1 MASLENRVVNTTT
14 KTNDRSV
21 RRSRSAL
28 RGLGALALLAPF
40 ISAPTPGNIGGCGG
54 NLASTPVTPHEGN
67 TGVTLESTYF
77 EQGLCAGFC
86 QRLYE
91 CGFLCTALTV
101 EGLNCENQADAA
113 KAFYL
118 CVHEP
123 VLRPEFF
130 SPPPDAAGNR
140 VTVNRCPHQC
150 PGGTSFAYSGAG
162 SAFVYQWDVQVCA
175 DAVMS
180 RACSVDPTDT
190 RSVLSSFWS
199 APSECANTNV
209 CRPQ

>member
-14 KTNDRSV
+14 KTTDRSV
-21 RRSRSAL
+21 RRSRKAL

-67 TGVTLESTYF
+67 TNVTLESTYF
-77 EQGLCAGFC
+77 ERGLCAGFC
-86 QRLYE
+86 QRLFE
-91 CGFLCTALTV
+91 CGFLCSALTT
-101 EGLNCENQADAA
+101 EGLNCSNANDAA

-118 CVHEP
+118 CVHGTNT
-123 VLRPEFF
+123 LRPELFGVG
-130 SPPPDAAGNR
+130 S
-140 VTVNRCPHQC
+140 CPKAC

-175 DAVMS
+175 DATLT
-180 RACSVDPTDT
+180 RTCSIDSNDP
-190 RSVLSSFWS
+190 RSILSAFTL

>member
-1 MASLENRVVNTTT
+1 MASLENRVVNTPT
-14 KTNDRSV
+14 KTNHHSV
-21 RRSRSAL
+21 RRSRRAL

-67 TGVTLESTYF
+67 TGVTLEETYF
-77 EQGLCAGFC
+77 QRGLCSGFC

-91 CGFLCTALTV
+91 CGFLCSALTV
-101 EGLNCENQADAA
+101 DGLNCSNPDDAA

-123 VLRPEFF
+123 VLRSELFG
-130 SPPPDAAGNR
+130 AN
-140 VTVNRCPHQC
+140 VCPKSC
-150 PGGTSFAYSGAG
+150 PGGTLFAYSGSG

-175 DAVMS
+175 DATLARTCSIDSNDS
-180 RACSVDPTDT
+180 RSI
-190 RSVLSSFWS
+190 LSAFTL
-199 APSECANTNV
+199 APSECANANV